1 MAVARP
7 SETARR
13 EEVREWWS
21 RIVGML
27 VLAGWLVLAR
37 ARRGLRRHGVAAAG
51 SLAVIGLLLPPDNML
66 RSSELFSPGAFAL
79 PGPIELSLGRVLG
92 VAAAGALGIGLLAG
106 PARPPLPAWAVALA
120 VTAFF
125 PVLASVM
132 HAGASPGFL
141 AGAETGWVGFEV
153 ALALLPTLGAAVPL
167 CVARAPEPRRR
178 ASWALVCALGL
189 AALLSG
195 AAAAVATVTGVP
207 SWSAAL
213 WGVPA
218 GLAALALGH
227 WRGWRRE
234 LLGWVVA
241 AVLGTTA
248 ALPLAWSGR
257 IESRKTVAERQLER
271 LGGRVDPYL

>member
-1 MAVARP
+1 
-7 SETARR
+7 
-13 EEVREWWS
+13 
-21 RIVGML
+21 ML

-195 AAAAVATVTGVP
+195 CSRRGRHRHRRTVLVGRSV
-207 SWSAAL
+207 
-213 WGVPA
+213 GGA
-218 GLAALALGH
+218 GRAGGPGAGPLEG
-227 WRGWRRE
+227 
-234 LLGWVVA
+234 VA
-241 AVLGTTA
+241 ARA
-248 ALPLAWSGR
+248 A
-257 IESRKTVAERQLER
+257 R
-271 LGGRVDPYL
+271 LGGGGGARNDGGAPPRVVRTHRVAQDGG